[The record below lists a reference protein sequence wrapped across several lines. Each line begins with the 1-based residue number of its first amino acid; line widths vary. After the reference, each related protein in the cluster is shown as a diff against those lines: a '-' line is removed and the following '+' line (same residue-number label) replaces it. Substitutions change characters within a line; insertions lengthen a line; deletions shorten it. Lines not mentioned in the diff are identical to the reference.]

1 MRPGGIKNAPEKVT
15 SKLTKTITEIV
26 TIMLANSFTRMV
38 RAIIILTTDQR
49 QYILG
54 WGWGGVNQWITI
66 FIL

>member
-49 QYILG
+49 Q
-54 WGWGGVNQWITI
+54 
-66 FIL
+66 